1 MNTRQAIQPSTT
13 PTVLSI
19 SFSSSRKRFITGL
32 TDGLRIF
39 RSDNCLTTH
48 HPALPAGCVASIA
61 EALDD
66 RFIAFVSKHKS
77 SDLGGPNVVIFWD
90 ALLGHELSRFD
101 FFEPILGLRLTSTWM
116 AVVLVERT
124 ILFQYEEVALPATP
138 KELQND
144 ASTEDREGRK
154 DAEAVRTP
162 NAVHS
167 IYPTA
172 SNPFALANLT
182 NDLLV
187 LPAQSIGQAQ
197 IINLKPGTSST
208 KRVLRAHNSSLR
220 CTALSTDGSLLATT
234 SEQGTLIRVF
244 DTTTLDQLAEFRRGI
259 DHAVINGLAFNP
271 GNRYVA
277 STSDKGT
284 LHVFDLRPPSAAD
297 AAAAAKERTAE
308 QRRHR
313 KSQSYAAHR
322 LSAGYD
328 RESVSGFSVG
338 RSSPAPSTALGT
350 GAGAAGYHG
359 SVQEYYG
366 LRPPPISASPPAR
379 DAAVSAMA
387 ALKASPL
394 TPRAFR
400 DLRSVASAPFYTGE
414 DPPHWQ
420 GGPSHSWTT
429 APNGT
434 RKRIKN
440 PILPLPNDPSG
451 RPPKGIIAFAPPDKD
466 SKDDQRAVIYVIG
479 GGSDARWEM
488 FELLPAASA
497 DGSGG
502 WALVNRGFRRYLTR
516 QFADC

>member
-1 MNTRQAIQPSTT
+1 MNTRQAIQPSTI
-13 PTVLSI
+13 PNVLSVA
-19 SFSSSRKRFITGL
+19 FSSSRKRFVTGL
-32 TDGLRIF
+32 TDGLRMF
-39 RSDNCLTTH
+39 RTDNCLTTH
-48 HPALPAGCVASIA
+48 HPALPVACVATIA

-66 RFIAFVSKHKS
+66 RYLAFVSRHKTAET
-77 SDLGGPNVVIFWD
+77 GGPNVVIFWD
-90 ALLGHELSRFD
+90 GVLDRELSRLD
-101 FFEPILGLRLTSTWM
+101 FYEPVLGLRLSSNWM
-116 AVVLVERT
+116 AVVLAERT
-124 ILFQYEEVALPATP
+124 ILFQYQEIAEPTTP
-138 KELQND
+138 KLAADND
-144 ASTEDREGRK
+144 SNGEE
-154 DAEAVRTP
+154 DAEDSGPLRAP
-162 NAVHS
+162 NLVHS

-172 SNPFALANLT
+172 PNPFALACLT
-182 NDLLV
+182 NDILV

-197 IINLKPGTSST
+197 LINLKPGTSTT

-220 CTALSTDGSLLATT
+220 CIALSQDSTLLATT

-244 DTTTLDQLAEFRRGI
+244 SIASLDQVAEFRRGM
-259 DHAVINGLAFNP
+259 DHAVINGLDFSP
-271 GNRYVA
+271 GNRFVA

-284 LHVFDLRPPSAAD
+284 LHVFDLRPSSTTD
-297 AAAAAKERTAE
+297 AAASAKERDADH
-308 QRRHR
+308 RKHR
-313 KSQSYAAHR
+313 KSQSYATHR
-322 LSAGYD
+322 MSAGYD
-328 RESVSGFSVG
+328 KESVSGFSVG
-338 RSSPAPSTALGT
+338 RSSPAPSTAVGT

-379 DAAVSAMA
+379 DAAISAVA

-440 PILPLPNDPSG
+440 PILPLPGEPSG
-451 RPPKGIIAFAPPDKD
+451 RPPKGIISFAPA
-466 SKDDQRAVIYVIG
+466 SKDRSDDQGAVLYVIG

-488 FELLPAASA
+488 FELVPAAAA
-497 DGSGG
+497 DGSAG
-502 WALVNRGFRRYLTR
+502 WALINRGFRKYLTR
-516 QFADC
+516 QFAD